1 MSFSQGWD
9 TGFRVILIYVGVVF
23 VWLGLIEPYF
33 ASQSMSVI
41 LMNIVALAV
50 SVAFVVRARGR
61 FIAERLAAEAEV
73 ATLMQE
79 DV

>member
-9 TGFRVILIYVGVVF
+9 TGFRVILIYVGIVF

-33 ASQSMSVI
+33 ASRSVSVI
-41 LMNIVALAV
+41 VMNMVAVAI
-50 SVAFVVRARGR
+50 SAAFVVRARNR
-61 FIAERLAAEAEV
+61 FIAERRQAEAEV
-73 ATLMQE
+73 AALMQE

>member
-9 TGFRVILIYVGVVF
+9 TGFRVILIYVGIVF
-23 VWLGLIEPYF
+23 VWLGLIEPSF
-33 ASQSMSVI
+33 PSQSLSVI
-41 LMNIVALAV
+41 LMNIVAFAV
-50 SVAFVVRARGR
+50 SAAFVVRARRR

-73 ATLMQE
+73 TALMQE

>member
-23 VWLGLIEPYF
+23 VWLGLIEPHF
-33 ASQSMSVI
+33 SSQSMSVI

-50 SVAFVVRARGR
+50 SAAFVVRARGR

-73 ATLMQE
+73 AALMQE

>member
-9 TGFRVILIYVGVVF
+9 TGFRVILIYVGIVF
-23 VWLGLIEPYF
+23 VWLGLIEPSF
-33 ASQSMSVI
+33 SSQSLSVI
-41 LMNIVALAV
+41 LMNIVAFAV
-50 SVAFVVRARGR
+50 SAAFVVRARSR

-73 ATLMQE
+73 AALMQE